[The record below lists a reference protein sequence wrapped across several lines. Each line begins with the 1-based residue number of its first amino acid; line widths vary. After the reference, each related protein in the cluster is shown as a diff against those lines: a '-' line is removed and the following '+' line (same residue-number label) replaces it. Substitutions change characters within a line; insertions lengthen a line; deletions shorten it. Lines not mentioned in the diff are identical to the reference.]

1 MNGPDDLHSFL
12 FAQRDRRG
20 GVRVHQSSLSEEI
33 GVPQYTISR
42 WISKLLDRKLL
53 KLVRR
58 EQGNIQ
64 YYAVRERQFS

>member
-1 MNGPDDLHSFL
+1 MNNPDDLYDFL
-12 FAQRDRRG
+12 FAKRDRRN

-42 WISKLLDRKLL
+42 WISKLIERKLL
-53 KLVRR
+53 KPVRR

-64 YYAVRERQFS
+64 YYSVRERFS